1 MQINYQIRY
10 ASHPLD
16 VKNYDT
22 SKIREHFLVDR
33 IMVPDE
39 INMVYSHF
47 DRFIVGGALP
57 MNEKLYFKTIE
68 PLKSEYFLERRE
80 LGIFNVG
87 NKGKVTVDD
96 QVYEMNNKEALYI
109 GKGRKVIIFESCDK
123 SNPARFYF
131 NSAPAH
137 QTFPDKK
144 VTKNTAEI
152 VVLGTLETSNHRTIN
167 KMLVNSVLQT
177 CQLQMGMTE
186 LKPGSVWNTMP
197 AHIHDRRM
205 EVYFYFEIPEDQS
218 VCHFLGEPQETRHI
232 WLLNEQ
238 AVISPD
244 WSIHSAAATFNYVFI
259 WGMAGENLNY
269 SDMDNVKITDLK

>member
-10 ASHPLD
+10 TSHPQD

-47 DRFIVGGALP
+47 DRFILGGAVP

-96 QVYEMNNKEALYI
+96 QVYEMNNMEALYI

-144 VTKNTAEI
+144 VTKNSAEI

-177 CQLQMGMTE
+177 CQLQMGMTV
-186 LKPGSVWNTMP
+186 LKRGSVWNTMP

-218 VCHFLGEPQETRHI
+218 VCHFMGEPQETRHI

-244 WSIHSAAATFNYVFI
+244 WSIHSAAATFNYTFI

-269 SDMDNVKITDLK
+269 SDMDTVKITDLK

>member
-10 ASHPLD
+10 ASHPQD

-47 DRFIVGGALP
+47 DRFIAGGAVP

-87 NKGKVTVDD
+87 NKGKITVDD

-131 NSAPAH
+131 NSAPAQ

-144 VTKNTAEI
+144 VTKNSAEI
-152 VVLGTLETSNHRTIN
+152 AVLGTLETSNHRTIN

-197 AHIHDRRM
+197 AHVHDRRM
-205 EVYFYFEIPEDQS
+205 EVYFYFEVPEDQS
-218 VCHFLGEPQETRHI
+218 VCHFMGEPQETRHI

-244 WSIHSAAATFNYVFI
+244 WSIHSAAATINYNFI

-269 SDMDNVKITDLK
+269 SDMDTVKITDLK